1 MQMPLSKVA
10 YHDAFISDR
19 GEHGAQI
26 PKVQTGSERPLSQG
40 RLKEAWALGIG
51 PSTFWLGSLKPL
63 SYIQLYREYA
73 IWVRV
78 DCYITG
84 MKKHDVLC

>member
-26 PKVQTGSERPLSQG
+26 PKVQTGKGLF
-40 RLKEAWALGIG
+40 LKDA
-51 PSTFWLGSLKPL
+51 
-63 SYIQLYREYA
+63 
-73 IWVRV
+73 
-78 DCYITG
+78 
-84 MKKHDVLC
+84 